1 MSNVL
6 KVTNVLGLKNIISYD
21 TFTNQYHW
29 VKNNKVHTFN
39 FIPNKISN
47 YTKSS
52 VIHEKPK
59 KIHSVTM

>member
-21 TFTNQYHW
+21 IFTNQNHW

-39 FIPNKISN
+39 FIPNKIS
-47 YTKSS
+47 TKSS